1 MKEKKFILVASI
13 FFTIL
18 AVVHLLRMVYGWQV
32 AIASQEIPLW
42 VSGIG
47 IVITGIFALVGFSL
61 VKK

>member
-13 FFTIL
+13 FFALL
-18 AVVHLLRMVYGWQV
+18 AVAHLLRMVYGWEAV
-32 AIASQEIPLW
+32 VASQEIPLW
-42 VSGIG
+42 ASGIG